1 MFDDESSSSE
11 GNGDIRHNS
20 SNDNLL
26 KGRYRF
32 ALNDNGERVRI
43 GEGESSFVFKAIDVY
58 DDEPVAIKVSKYS
71 DENHKGASIRE
82 AKKIQDL
89 RHPNIV
95 ECYDAFFGTDEEEE
109 EMVVMEFCELG
120 DLSHFLSKFNP
131 SPQLKLELM
140 VQVTE
145 AVKFLHE
152 AKKTMHRDIKP
163 GNVLISGTQDRP
175 IAKICDF
182 GTAKSIETVTFASSY
197 VGTPAFLA
205 PEVGSDLYSAKAD
218 IFSLGVLFCCILT
231 NDGDLSMLRMS
242 PAVLVRNGC
251 ENDLFRKIEWGI
263 RREDTKYL
271 PLLRSMLKKEPD
283 DRPILDTILS
293 ELRKLQTL

>member
-1 MFDDESSSSE
+1 MFADDSSSDDEHVLH
-11 GNGDIRHNS
+11 HNT

-32 ALNDNGERVRI
+32 SKNDEGERVRI
-43 GEGESSFVFKAIDVY
+43 GEGESSFVFKAVDVY
-58 DDEPVAIKVSKYS
+58 DEEPVAIKVSKYS
-71 DENHKGASIRE
+71 DELHKGASIRE

-95 ECYDAFFGTDEEEE
+95 ECYDAFFGTDDEEE

-120 DLSHFLSKFNP
+120 DLNHYLANFTP

-140 VQVTE
+140 LQVTE
-145 AVKFLHE
+145 AVRFLHD

-163 GNVLISGTQDRP
+163 GNVLISGTSEHP

-182 GTAKSIETVTFASSY
+182 GTAKSIEPSTFANSY

-205 PEVGSDLYSAKAD
+205 PEVGADPYSLKAD
-218 IFSLGVLFCCILT
+218 IFSLGVLFCCLLT
-231 NDGDLSMLRMS
+231 GDGDLSMLRMS
-242 PAVLVRNGC
+242 PAVLVRNGL
-251 ENDLFRKIEWGI
+251 ENDLLRKIEWAI
-263 RREDTKYL
+263 RREDVAYL
-271 PLLRSMLKKEPD
+271 PLIRSMLKKQPD
-283 DRPILDTILS
+283 DRPDLNTIIA
-293 ELRKLQTL
+293 ELLKLRA